1 MRTIQTTAGVA
12 VLLLASL
19 EGALAE
25 DTRHVNPPTASAPA
39 PSFPAMPMMGGPG
52 QGSAM
57 GMMNMM
63 NMMGMMSQA
72 GMAPTMV
79 MMGPNGIMAVGMMND
94 EGQPAMM
101 MAGLPLQSM
110 GMPST
115 AVGFADH
122 IEGRIAFMKAEL
134 KITDAQMSK
143 WDAFADALRKMGAEW
158 RRQHAEAKST
168 QPQATDLPSRVS
180 SQEKLLQ
187 WRLEALR
194 REKEPLLA
202 LYAVLYV
209 QQKRVADQLMLMPSG
224 MGM

>member
-1 MRTIQTTAGVA
+1 MRTIQSTAGVA

-57 GMMNMM
+57 GMMSMM
-63 NMMGMMSQA
+63 NMMGMMTQA

-115 AVGFADH
+115 ALGFADH
-122 IEGRIAFMKAEL
+122 IEGRFLGFLGEPRVNVLEL
-134 KITDAQMSK
+134 NLAL
-143 WDAFADALRKMGAEW
+143 DALAPK
-158 RRQHAEAKST
+158 
-168 QPQATDLPSRVS
+168 
-180 SQEKLLQ
+180 
-187 WRLEALR
+187 
-194 REKEPLLA
+194 
-202 LYAVLYV
+202 
-209 QQKRVADQLMLMPSG
+209 
-224 MGM
+224 

>member
-1 MRTIQTTAGVA
+1 
-12 VLLLASL
+12 
-19 EGALAE
+19 
-25 DTRHVNPPTASAPA
+25 
-39 PSFPAMPMMGGPG
+39 
-52 QGSAM
+52 
-57 GMMNMM
+57 MMNMM
-63 NMMGMMSQA
+63 DPMGMMSQA

-101 MAGLPLQSM
+101 MGVPFQSM
-110 GMPST
+110 GVPST

-122 IEGRIAFMKAEL
+122 LEGRIAFVKAEL

-168 QPQATDLPSRVS
+168 QPPATDLPSRVS

-202 LYAVLYV
+202 LYAVLDV
-209 QQKRVADQLMLMPSG
+209 EQKRVADQLMLMPSG